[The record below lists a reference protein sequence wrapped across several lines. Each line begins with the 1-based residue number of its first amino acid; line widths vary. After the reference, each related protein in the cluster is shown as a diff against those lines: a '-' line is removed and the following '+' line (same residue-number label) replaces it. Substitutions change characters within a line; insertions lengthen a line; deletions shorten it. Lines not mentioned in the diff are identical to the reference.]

1 MERAHARGV
10 GMARACPA
18 ESVGASGLQRLRD
31 DLPDG
36 ELEQLGAGVAV
47 GHARGQQPVELLACP
62 LRGRYSR
69 LHGDASSCR
78 RLQTGV
84 RNWVPSQECI
94 PVPVSLSSNFT
105 TWPRTIMVRLEEAV
119 WRTDAQTR
127 RAGFWSNWKPMLCW
141 HC

>member
-1 MERAHARGV
+1 MERAHPRGV
-10 GMARACPA
+10 GMARACRA
-18 ESVGASGLQRLRD
+18 ESVGDFGLQRLRD

-47 GHARGQQPVELLACP
+47 DHARGQQLVELLACP

-84 RNWVPSQECI
+84 RNWAPSQECN
-94 PVPVSLSSNFT
+94 PVSLSSNFT
-105 TWPRTIMVRLEEAV
+105 TWPRP
-119 WRTDAQTR
+119 
-127 RAGFWSNWKPMLCW
+127 GP
-141 HC
+141 